1 MNSDKVKNLFLTTKH
16 NNINYYVHFEVNPLP
31 F

>member
-16 NNINYYVHFEVNPLP
+16 NIINYCAHFVANPQQ